1 MLAGRNSMSGKVI
14 TIRDPDPEVLR
25 KIKLHTRRGT
35 ASQALMAGA
44 VLTLSYSDQIDKLR
58 DELAKERE
66 KVAVLQRVLADAHGA
81 AVQLAEI
88 AGQGDLF
95 DPSNPLRPGARR

>member
-1 MLAGRNSMSGKVI
+1 MSGKTL
-14 TIRDPDPEVLR
+14 TIRDPDVDVLR
-25 KIKLHTRRGT
+25 NIKLLTGKGT

-44 VLTLSYSDQIDKLR
+44 AKAIALNDLVADLR
-58 DELAKERE
+58 AQLAAERE
-66 KVAVLQRVLADAHGA
+66 KVAVLQRVLRDAHGA

-95 DPSNPLRPGARR
+95 DPSNPLRPGVRK

>member
-1 MLAGRNSMSGKVI
+1 MSGKTL
-14 TIRDPDPEVLR
+14 TIRDPDVDVLR
-25 KIKLHTRRGT
+25 NIKILTGKGT

-44 VLTLSYSDQIDKLR
+44 ALAIRLSDQVADLR

-95 DPSNPLRPGARR
+95 DPSNVLRPSGRRFM